1 MRGISAGSR
10 VWVKNGD
17 ELQLGVIETIG
28 VWNGYFK
35 SEGSLVIRLDSGMS
49 VVATTMAARGTSW
62 DVVSS
67 KRTQEQP

>member
-17 ELQLGVIETIG
+17 KLQFGVIETIG
-28 VWNGYFK
+28 TWNGYFK
-35 SEGSLVIRLDSGMS
+35 SEGSLVILLDSGTS
-49 VVATTMAARGTSW
+49 AVATTIAVRGTTW

-67 KRTQEQP
+67 KRTQEQV